1 MSDSYSLSNTSQV
14 EYEDAE
20 YGIPTVCYCGE
31 RPRLEPSF
39 TRTNPGRLF
48 YTCQNRD
55 DGECHIWKW
64 WDVAMMEELRALK
77 QETYGCPSLKRMRE
91 IIQVQRDKIAHLY
104 DIQSKNQMELDS
116 LKVLIANKRD
126 GIAMELKNVF
136 VAAFVL
142 LAMIIYL
149 F

>member
-1 MSDSYSLSNTSQV
+1 MSDSYSSPNTSQV
-14 EYEDAE
+14 EYDEPE
-20 YGIPTVCYCGE
+20 NRIPTICYCGG
-31 RPRLEPSF
+31 RPKLEPSF
-39 TRTNPGRLF
+39 TRTDPGRLF

-64 WDVAMMEELRALK
+64 WDKAMMEELRSLE
-77 QETYGCPSLKRMRE
+77 QETHGYPSLNQMRE
-91 IIQVQRDKIAHLY
+91 MLQVQRDEIAHLY
-104 DIQSKNQMELDS
+104 DLQSENQMVLDS
-116 LKVLIANKRD
+116 LKVLIVDKSD
-126 GIAMELKNVF
+126 GTAMELKNVF